1 MITSDRKYIRWLV
14 LRQLPMAAGLFMLL
28 CSVVIVGVTFLKVP
42 MTATAFLMEEAPS
55 LTRSTALSTD
65 FTAGPAHLQRIE
77 NRVTTQANLAQALT
91 AIGAQMTVE
100 TFREAISIDT
110 VAGRDRATTMSIS
123 ITDPDVEFAT
133 AGANQLA
140 QMVLSE
146 NETIARERTNEA
158 LQFFRQE
165 VASSKA
171 RLDTEFGALLRF
183 KEAKAGV
190 LPEDSAR
197 YLDLRKILIH
207 RETIRGPSSLSDTT
221 RERLTTELGAARGL
235 FADTHPTVRA
245 LTSRLNNVAPPPAEE
260 NAPLAEL
267 TDVASQLAR
276 IEARL
281 AEIPANSLA
290 LSALERD
297 YALAEEQYTAAVSR
311 LDTAA
316 AEARRAARENGS
328 RLTIVERASPPSL
341 PEGPRQKI
349 ALASGIALAFL
360 IALGTAIL
368 RGRADPFIRRPR
380 DVEASLNI
388 RPYAVIPNM
397 RPA

>member
-1 MITSDRKYIRWLV
+1 
-14 LRQLPMAAGLFMLL
+14 MLL
-28 CSVVIVGVTFLKVP
+28 SSVVIVGVTFLKVP
-42 MTATAFLMEEAPS
+42 MTATAFLMEEPPS
-55 LTRSTALSTD
+55 LAQNTKATAD

-77 NRVTTQANLAQALT
+77 NRVTTQANLARALH
-91 AIGAQMTVE
+91 AIGAGMTVE
-100 TFREAISIDT
+100 TFQNAISIDT

-123 ITDPDVEFAT
+123 VTDPDADFAT
-133 AGANQLA
+133 DAANQLA

-146 NETIARERTNEA
+146 NGTIARERTNEA

-165 VASSKA
+165 VTAKKSQ
-171 RLDTEFGALLRF
+171 LDTEFGALLRF

-190 LPEDSAR
+190 LPEDTAR

-235 FADTHPTVRA
+235 LADTHPTVRA
-245 LTSRLNNVAPPPAEE
+245 LTSRLNNVETTFTDKD
-260 NAPLAEL
+260 APLAEL

-276 IEARL
+276 IDARL
-281 AEIPANSLA
+281 SEIPANSLA

-316 AEARRAARENGS
+316 AEARRAAQENGS
-328 RLTIVERASPPSL
+328 RLTIVERASPPGL
-341 PEGPRQKI
+341 PKGPRQKI
-349 ALASGIALAFL
+349 ALAGGIALAFL
-360 IALGTAIL
+360 IAFATAIL
-368 RGRADPFIRRPR
+368 RGRNDPFIRRPS
-380 DVEASLNI
+380 DIETSLNI